1 MPKSTV
7 TALPAASEGWPR
19 RALGQLVRAEH
30 LQDDQS
36 LLYRNSFA
44 TDLPLDEHTVT
55 DIVSWG
61 RCRWKIENENNNV
74 LKTKGYNFEHNYGHG
89 KKHLSTL
96 LLSLMLLAFL
106 SHTIFALTDSLYQSL
121 RRELGSRRTFFD
133 DVRALLRY
141 QLFLSWQQ
149 LLLFMADALELDFS

>member
-1 MPKSTV
+1 MRDSSD
-7 TALPAASEGWPR
+7 ALSVNWCE
-19 RALGQLVRAEH
+19 LSVYKE
-30 LQDDQS
+30 DDQS
-36 LLYRNSFA
+36 LLYRNAFA
-44 TDLPLDEHTVT
+44 TDLPLDGHTVT
-55 DIVSWG
+55 DIASWG

-121 RRELGSRRTFFD
+121 RHELGSRRTFFD

-149 LLLFMADALELDFS
+149 LLLFMADALELDSS